1 MQVNSIHSNQT
12 FGAISFTPYAEKV
25 VKGRIKTKSGLKDFY
40 QTRSEKE
47 AQQMVQLLKDIYKVN
62 KGEENGTK

>member
-1 MQVNSIHSNQT
+1 MYFI
-12 FGAISFTPYAEKV
+12 K
-25 VKGRIKTKSGLKDFY
+25 IKTETSLNDFY